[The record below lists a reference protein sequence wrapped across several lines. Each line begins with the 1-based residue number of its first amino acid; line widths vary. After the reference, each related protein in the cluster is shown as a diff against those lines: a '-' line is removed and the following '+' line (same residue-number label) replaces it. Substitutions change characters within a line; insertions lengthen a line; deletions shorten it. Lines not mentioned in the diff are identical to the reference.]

1 MLRKVR
7 TASAQF
13 NATKLRSLEQKDTK
27 ITKNLGGSHPLTGGC
42 NSLGTVDRIARFK
55 NPDAVWRISQAV
67 CGILD
72 PSLRQPRFRRQEAG
86 YEVRWGKQTSADLTF
101 KRLIEAVRDVHE
113 QLRAQADRAINV
125 SLTLR
130 NWLIGAYIAEYEL
143 RGTDRASYGENLLND
158 EILSP
163 SAELADYIDD
173 FRNLAMLYQ
182 IVRNAFAAKTTFY
195 GDVAKK
201 TELLIREE
209 AETYGIRQP
218 SKLVEI
224 DEKTLAAIKTSNS
237 SDNNKVVNLVKGL
250 VRAAAEKGNQE
261 PYLIP
266 ISERAQAIMEA
277 FEDSQESSIEALQQ
291 LEKLAKERI
300 EARKNAD
307 DERAW
312 ARTRF
317 TIYWELKREGVE
329 DAQGSAKNLK
339 AGLR

>member
-1 MLRKVR
+1 MK
-7 TASAQF
+7 SAES
-13 NATKLRSLEQKDTK
+13 KL
-27 ITKNLGGSHPLTGGC
+27 
-42 NSLGTVDRIARFK
+42 ARA
-55 NPDAVWRISQAV
+55 N
-67 CGILD
+67 
-72 PSLRQPRFRRQEAG
+72 
-86 YEVRWGKQTSADLTF
+86 LTF
-101 KRLIEAVRDVHE
+101 ERLIEAVRDVHE
-113 QLRAQADRAINV
+113 QLRAQAGRAINV